1 MFKQIK
7 LALTD
12 KPLLTIWRLFTFPFL
27 FIAAALL
34 YIVVALFNLGF
45 EEANDFWNAMYL
57 TGA

>member
-1 MFKQIK
+1 MFKQMK
-7 LALTD
+7 LALID

-45 EEANDFWNAMYL
+45 EEANDFWHE
-57 TGA
+57 TF